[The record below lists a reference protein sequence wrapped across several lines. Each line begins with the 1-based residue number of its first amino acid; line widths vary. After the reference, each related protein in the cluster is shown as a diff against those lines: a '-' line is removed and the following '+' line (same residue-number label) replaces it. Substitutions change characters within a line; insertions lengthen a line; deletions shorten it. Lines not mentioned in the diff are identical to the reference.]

1 MMSPNEIE
9 RQARA
14 MRADEVNR
22 LWNELRAAFATKVA
36 AILEVWAAFRRTPG
50 LRA

>member
-1 MMSPNEIE
+1 MLSPNEIE

-22 LWNELRAAFATKVA
+22 LWNEFRAAFSAKIA
-36 AILEVWAAFRRTPG
+36 SILEVWAAFRRTPG